1 MNLEKQ
7 QKKIVLLMEKAEQA
21 TSRKESKEILK
32 KFKKV
37 RKKIAKNSEISRAW
51 PSSRGRR
58 P

>member
-1 MNLEKQ
+1 MMIMNLEKQ

-37 RKKIAKNSEISRAW
+37 RKKIAKNSEI
-51 PSSRGRR
+51 
-58 P
+58 